1 MDIWYVWKPNML
13 ESIKASLTYSV
24 DTGVKP
30 INETMEEGN
39 ILRKYTGQ
47 SAEHLMTL
55 HNGRLTRDHFVLDKQ
70 GFEFVDHN
78 TTVTNFYDL
87 DELKT
92 IYYPEMEKLI
102 KDTSGA
108 ARVVVFDHT
117 IRAGDENERIKRQV
131 REPVHRV
138 HNDYTEWSG
147 PQRVRDILP
156 DESDVLIKNRFAVIQ
171 VWRPICKIIEADPL
185 AICEASSLSPED
197 LILSERRYPD
207 RIGETYQV
215 AYNANHH
222 WYYFPGMTSDE
233 VLIFKVYDS
242 EKDGRARFTAHT
254 SFSDPTS
261 PPNANP
267 RESIEIRTL
276 AFF

>member
-1 MDIWYVWKPNML
+1 ML

-30 INETMEEGN
+30 INETMKEGN
-39 ILRKYTGQ
+39 LLRKYTGQ
-47 SAEHLMTL
+47 SAEHVMTL
-55 HNGRLTRDHFVLDKQ
+55 YNGRSIKDQFVLDNQ
-70 GFEFVDHN
+70 GFEFVEYKTKVSD
-78 TTVTNFYDL
+78 FYDQN
-87 DELKT
+87 ELKS
-92 IYYPEMEKLI
+92 IYYPEIEQLI

-108 ARVVVFDHT
+108 SRVLVFDHT
-117 IRAGDENERIKRQV
+117 IRAGDENERIRNQL
-131 REPVHRV
+131 REPVYRV

-147 PQRVRDILP
+147 PQRVRDLLP
-156 DESDVLIKNRFAVIQ
+156 DEADNLLTNRFAVIQ

-185 AICEASSLSPED
+185 AICEASSLLPGD

-215 AYNANHH
+215 AHNSNHQ
-222 WYYFPGMTSDE
+222 WYYFPKMTRDE
-233 VLIFKVYDS
+233 VIIFKVYES
-242 EKDGRARFTAHT
+242 ELDGRARFTAHT

-261 PPNANP
+261 PPNATP